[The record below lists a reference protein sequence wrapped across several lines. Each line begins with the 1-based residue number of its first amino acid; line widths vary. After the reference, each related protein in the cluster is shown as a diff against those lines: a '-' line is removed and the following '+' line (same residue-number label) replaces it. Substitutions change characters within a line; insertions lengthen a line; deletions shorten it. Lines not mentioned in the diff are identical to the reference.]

1 MTDGTDLMSRAKS
14 EFEKMSRSSRLIFGL
29 GIVLVVFLL
38 WSSLIDPVS
47 AGWSDAADNIAAQT
61 ARVEKAASQ
70 TAAQQS
76 NVVAFGPLASP
87 LQRSTESQDMLEAVN
102 AIMSEFAVRG
112 YEFDEASSAV
122 RVGGSSLPGI
132 DRIKATLGF
141 EAEHEKAIEIIG
153 AIEDSPAIE
162 AISNARVQQSKVGG
176 RVLAIELT
184 IEAWVRGGRRRW
196 RR

>member
-1 MTDGTDLMSRAKS
+1 MTEATGIISRAQS
-14 EFEKMSRSSRLIFGL
+14 EFERMSRSSRLIFGL
-29 GIVLVVFLL
+29 GIVLIIFLL
-38 WSSLIDPVS
+38 WSSVIDPIS
-47 AGWSDAADNIAAQT
+47 AGWNDAADDIATQT
-61 ARVEKAASQ
+61 ARVEKATSQ
-70 TAAQQS
+70 AAAQRS

-122 RVGGSSLPGI
+122 KVGGSSLRGI

-141 EAEHEKAIEIIG
+141 DAEHEKAIEIIG
-153 AIEDSPAIE
+153 GIEDSPAIE

-184 IEAWVRGGRRRW
+184 IEAWVRGGKRR
-196 RR
+196 

>member
-1 MTDGTDLMSRAKS
+1 VTEATGIISRAQS
-14 EFEKMSRSSRLIFGL
+14 EFERMSRSSRLIFGL
-29 GIVLVVFLL
+29 GIVLIIFLL
-38 WSSLIDPVS
+38 WSSVIDPIS
-47 AGWSDAADNIAAQT
+47 AGWNDAADDITTQT

-70 TAAQQS
+70 AATQRS

-102 AIMSEFAVRG
+102 VIMSEFSVRG
-112 YEFDEASSAV
+112 YKFTENSSAV
-122 RVGGSSLPGI
+122 KVGGSSLPGI

-141 EAEHEKAIEIIG
+141 DAEHEKAIEIIG

-162 AISNARVQQSKVGG
+162 AISNARVQRSKVGG

-184 IEAWVRGGRRRW
+184 IEAWVRGGKRR
-196 RR
+196 

>member
-1 MTDGTDLMSRAKS
+1 MTEATGIISRAQS
-14 EFEKMSRSSRLIFGL
+14 EFERMSRSSRLIFGL
-29 GIVLVVFLL
+29 GIVLIIFLL
-38 WSSLIDPVS
+38 WSSVIDPIS
-47 AGWSDAADNIAAQT
+47 AGWNDAADDIATQT
-61 ARVEKAASQ
+61 ARVEKATSQ
-70 TAAQQS
+70 AAAQRS

-122 RVGGSSLPGI
+122 KVGGSSLPGI

-162 AISNARVQQSKVGG
+162 AISNARVQRSKVGG

-184 IEAWVRGGRRRW
+184 IEAWVRGGKRR
-196 RR
+196 

>member
-47 AGWSDAADNIAAQT
+47 AGWSDAAYNIAAQT

-184 IEAWVRGGRRRW
+184 IEAWVRGGRRR
-196 RR
+196 

>member
-1 MTDGTDLMSRAKS
+1 VTDATDLMSRAKS

-47 AGWSDAADNIAAQT
+47 AGWSDAADNIATQT

-70 TAAQQS
+70 AAAQRS

-122 RVGGSSLPGI
+122 KVGGSSLPGI

-176 RVLAIELT
+176 RKLAIELT
-184 IEAWVRGGRRRW
+184 IEAWVRGGRRR
-196 RR
+196 

>member
-1 MTDGTDLMSRAKS
+1 MTDGTDFMSRAQS

-38 WSSLIDPVS
+38 WSSIIDPVS

-70 TAAQQS
+70 TAAQRS

-122 RVGGSSLPGI
+122 KVGGSSLPGI

-162 AISNARVQQSKVGG
+162 AISNARVQRSKVGG
-176 RVLAIELT
+176 RKLAIELT
-184 IEAWVRGGRRRW
+184 IEAWVRGGRRR
-196 RR
+196 

>member
-1 MTDGTDLMSRAKS
+1 MSRAQS

-38 WSSLIDPVS
+38 WSSLIDPISV
-47 AGWSDAADNIAAQT
+47 GWNNAANDISTQT

-70 TAAQQS
+70 AAAQRS

-102 AIMSEFAVRG
+102 AIMSEFGVRG
-112 YEFDEASSAV
+112 YKFNEASSAV
-122 RVGGSSLPGI
+122 KVGGSSLPGI

-141 EAEHEKAIEIIG
+141 E
-153 AIEDSPAIE
+153 
-162 AISNARVQQSKVGG
+162 G
-176 RVLAIELT
+176 RT
-184 IEAWVRGGRRRW
+184 
-196 RR
+196 

>member
-1 MTDGTDLMSRAKS
+1 VTEATGIISRAQS
-14 EFEKMSRSSRLIFGL
+14 EFERMSRSSRLIFGL
-29 GIVLVVFLL
+29 GIVLIIFLL
-38 WSSLIDPVS
+38 WSSVIDPIS
-47 AGWSDAADNIAAQT
+47 AGWNDAADDIATQT
-61 ARVEKAASQ
+61 ARVEKATSQ
-70 TAAQQS
+70 AAAQRS

-122 RVGGSSLPGI
+122 KVGGSSLRGI

-141 EAEHEKAIEIIG
+141 DAEHEKAIEIIG

-162 AISNARVQQSKVGG
+162 AISNARVQRSKVGG

-184 IEAWVRGGRRRW
+184 IEAWVRGGKRR
-196 RR
+196 

>member
-1 MTDGTDLMSRAKS
+1 MTEATGIISRAQS
-14 EFEKMSRSSRLIFGL
+14 EFERMSRSSRLIFGL
-29 GIVLVVFLL
+29 GIVLLIFLL
-38 WSSLIDPVS
+38 WSSVIDPIS
-47 AGWSDAADNIAAQT
+47 AGWNDAADDIATQT
-61 ARVEKAASQ
+61 ARVEKATSQ
-70 TAAQQS
+70 AAAQRS

-122 RVGGSSLPGI
+122 KVGGSSLPGI

-141 EAEHEKAIEIIG
+141 DAEHEKAIEIIG

-162 AISNARVQQSKVGG
+162 AISNARVQRSKVGG

-184 IEAWVRGGRRRW
+184 IEAWVRGGNRR
-196 RR
+196 

>member
-1 MTDGTDLMSRAKS
+1 VTEATGIISRAQS
-14 EFEKMSRSSRLIFGL
+14 EFERMSRSSRLIFGL
-29 GIVLVVFLL
+29 GIVLIIFLL
-38 WSSLIDPVS
+38 WSSVIDPIS
-47 AGWSDAADNIAAQT
+47 AGWNDAADDIATQT
-61 ARVEKAASQ
+61 ARVEKATSQ
-70 TAAQQS
+70 AAAQRS

-122 RVGGSSLPGI
+122 KVGGSSLPGI

-141 EAEHEKAIEIIG
+141 DAEHEKAIEIIG

-162 AISNARVQQSKVGG
+162 AISNARVQRSKVGG

-184 IEAWVRGGRRRW
+184 IEAWVRGGKRR
-196 RR
+196 

>member
-1 MTDGTDLMSRAKS
+1 MTEATGIISRAQS
-14 EFEKMSRSSRLIFGL
+14 EFERMSRSSRLIFGL
-29 GIVLVVFLL
+29 GIVLIIFLL
-38 WSSLIDPVS
+38 WSSVIDPIS
-47 AGWSDAADNIAAQT
+47 AGWNDAADDIATQT
-61 ARVEKAASQ
+61 ARVEKATSQ
-70 TAAQQS
+70 AAAQRS

-122 RVGGSSLPGI
+122 KVGGSSLPGI

-141 EAEHEKAIEIIG
+141 DAEHEKAIEIIG

-162 AISNARVQQSKVGG
+162 AISNARVQRSKLGG

-184 IEAWVRGGRRRW
+184 IEAWIRGGKRR
-196 RR
+196 

>member
-1 MTDGTDLMSRAKS
+1 MTDGTDLMSRAQS

-38 WSSLIDPVS
+38 WSSLIDPISV
-47 AGWSDAADNIAAQT
+47 GWNNAANDISTQT

-70 TAAQQS
+70 AAAQRS

-102 AIMSEFAVRG
+102 AIMSEFGVRG
-112 YEFDEASSAV
+112 YKFNEASSAV
-122 RVGGSSLPGI
+122 KVGGSSLPGI

-141 EAEHEKAIEIIG
+141 DAEHEKAIEIIG

-162 AISNARVQQSKVGG
+162 AISNARVQRSKVGG

-184 IEAWVRGGRRRW
+184 IEAWVRGGKRR
-196 RR
+196 

>member
-1 MTDGTDLMSRAKS
+1 VTEATGIISRAQS
-14 EFEKMSRSSRLIFGL
+14 EFERMSRSSRLIFGL
-29 GIVLVVFLL
+29 GIVLIIFLL
-38 WSSLIDPVS
+38 WSSVIDPIS
-47 AGWSDAADNIAAQT
+47 AGWNDAADDIATQT
-61 ARVEKAASQ
+61 ARVEKATSQ
-70 TAAQQS
+70 AAAQRS

-122 RVGGSSLPGI
+122 KVGGSSLPGI

-141 EAEHEKAIEIIG
+141 DAEHEKAIEIIG

-162 AISNARVQQSKVGG
+162 AISNARVQRSKVGG

-184 IEAWVRGGRRRW
+184 IEAWVRGSKRR
-196 RR
+196 

>member
-1 MTDGTDLMSRAKS
+1 MTEATGIISRAQS
-14 EFEKMSRSSRLIFGL
+14 EFERMSRSSRLIFGL
-29 GIVLVVFLL
+29 GIVLIIFLL
-38 WSSLIDPVS
+38 WSSVIDPIS
-47 AGWSDAADNIAAQT
+47 AGWNDAADDIATQT
-61 ARVEKAASQ
+61 ARVEKATSQ
-70 TAAQQS
+70 AAAQRS

-122 RVGGSSLPGI
+122 KVGGSSLPGI

-141 EAEHEKAIEIIG
+141 DAEHEKAIEIIG

-162 AISNARVQQSKVGG
+162 AISNARVQRSKVGG

-184 IEAWVRGGRRRW
+184 IEAWVRGGKRR
-196 RR
+196 

>member
-1 MTDGTDLMSRAKS
+1 MTEATGIISRAQS
-14 EFEKMSRSSRLIFGL
+14 EFERMSRSSRLIFGL
-29 GIVLVVFLL
+29 GIVLIIFLL
-38 WSSLIDPVS
+38 WSSVIDPIS
-47 AGWSDAADNIAAQT
+47 AGWNDAADDIATQT
-61 ARVEKAASQ
+61 ARVEKATSQ
-70 TAAQQS
+70 AAAQRS

-122 RVGGSSLPGI
+122 KVGGSSLPGI

-141 EAEHEKAIEIIG
+141 DAEHEKAIEIIG

-184 IEAWVRGGRRRW
+184 IEAWVRGGKRR
-196 RR
+196 

>member
-1 MTDGTDLMSRAKS
+1 MTNGTDLMSRAQS

-29 GIVLVVFLL
+29 GIVLIIFLL
-38 WSSLIDPVS
+38 WSSVIDPIS
-47 AGWSDAADNIAAQT
+47 AGWNNAANDISTQT

-70 TAAQQS
+70 AAAQRS

-102 AIMSEFAVRG
+102 AIMSEFGVRG
-112 YEFDEASSAV
+112 YKFNEASSAV
-122 RVGGSSLPGI
+122 KVGGSSLPGI

-141 EAEHEKAIEIIG
+141 EAEHENAIEIIG

-162 AISNARVQQSKVGG
+162 AISNARVQRSKLGG
-176 RVLAIELT
+176 RILAIELT
-184 IEAWVRGGRRRW
+184 IEAWVRGGRRR
-196 RR
+196 

>member
-1 MTDGTDLMSRAKS
+1 MTEATGIISRAQS
-14 EFEKMSRSSRLIFGL
+14 EFERMSRSSRLIFGL
-29 GIVLVVFLL
+29 GIVLIIFLL
-38 WSSLIDPVS
+38 WSSVIDPIS
-47 AGWSDAADNIAAQT
+47 AGWNDAADDIATQT
-61 ARVEKAASQ
+61 ARVEKATSQ
-70 TAAQQS
+70 AAAQRS

-122 RVGGSSLPGI
+122 KVGGSSLRGI

-141 EAEHEKAIEIIG
+141 DAEHEKAIEIIG

-162 AISNARVQQSKVGG
+162 AISNARVQRSKVGG

-184 IEAWVRGGRRRW
+184 IEAWVRGGKRR
-196 RR
+196 

>member
-1 MTDGTDLMSRAKS
+1 MTEATGIISRAQS
-14 EFEKMSRSSRLIFGL
+14 EFERMSRSSRLIFGL
-29 GIVLVVFLL
+29 GIVLIIFLL
-38 WSSLIDPVS
+38 WSSVIDPIS
-47 AGWSDAADNIAAQT
+47 AGWNDAADDIATQT
-61 ARVEKAASQ
+61 ARVEKATSQ
-70 TAAQQS
+70 AAAQRS

-122 RVGGSSLPGI
+122 KVGGSSLPGI

-141 EAEHEKAIEIIG
+141 DAEHEKAIEIIG

-162 AISNARVQQSKVGG
+162 AISNARVQRSKLGG

-184 IEAWVRGGRRRW
+184 IEAWVRGGKRR
-196 RR
+196 

>member
-1 MTDGTDLMSRAKS
+1 VTEATGIISRAQS
-14 EFEKMSRSSRLIFGL
+14 EFERMSRSSRLIFGL
-29 GIVLVVFLL
+29 GIVLIIFLL
-38 WSSLIDPVS
+38 WSSVIDPIS
-47 AGWSDAADNIAAQT
+47 AGWNDAADDIATQT
-61 ARVEKAASQ
+61 ARVEKATSQ
-70 TAAQQS
+70 AAAQRS

-122 RVGGSSLPGI
+122 KVGGSSLPGI

-141 EAEHEKAIEIIG
+141 NAEHEKAIEIIG
-153 AIEDSPAIE
+153 GIEDSPAIE
-162 AISNARVQQSKVGG
+162 AISNARVQRSKVGG

-184 IEAWVRGGRRRW
+184 IEAWVRGGKRR
-196 RR
+196 

>member
-1 MTDGTDLMSRAKS
+1 
-14 EFEKMSRSSRLIFGL
+14 MSRSSRLIFGL
-29 GIVLVVFLL
+29 GIVLIIFLL
-38 WSSLIDPVS
+38 WSSVIDPIS
-47 AGWSDAADNIAAQT
+47 AGWNDAADDIATQT
-61 ARVEKAASQ
+61 ARVEKATSQ
-70 TAAQQS
+70 AAAQRS

-122 RVGGSSLPGI
+122 KVGGSSLRGI

-141 EAEHEKAIEIIG
+141 DAEHEKAIEIIG

-162 AISNARVQQSKVGG
+162 AISNARVQRSKVGG

-184 IEAWVRGGRRRW
+184 IEAWVRGGKRR
-196 RR
+196 